1 MKKNAVRWT
10 SLLLILCLGLGTVLT
25 GCGGKDDTTVDGDKT
40 TTGTEEENKRDT
52 LNYGLNQEPAKLDP
66 QSDTLLVTMLACKQ
80 IYDTLLVKDDVTG
93 EIKANLA
100 TEWEWVDELTLHMT
114 LRDDVYFHNGEKMTA
129 EDVIFTLR
137 RCATGTPATIFSSF
151 DTENSSVIDDTHIEI
166 KMKEP
171 YGAALSML
179 CNTKSSIICKSY
191 FESVDE
197 TTFGR
202 EPVGTGAF
210 SFVEWVSGD
219 HITLTKNDQYWG
231 QKPSYTTLNLR
242 VLTDATARAIELET
256 GGVDIID
263 TMNVSDMKRFDESE
277 DINVYTIAGSK
288 IHYLVCNEADP
299 ILGNEKVRL
308 AFAHA
313 IEVANVCDAG
323 FGDSAAVAKSS
334 MATTI
339 WGYQETGLYSYDVE
353 LAKQLLAEA
362 GYPDGF
368 TCTIV
373 VPNMSSNVR
382 MAETIQAYLQKINV
396 TMEIETYDAATWMS
410 MCRDGSAAMSIQNLT
425 VDSFDPDH
433 NYMNLKGSSSV
444 ATVRCSDETLN
455 ALLDAGKSEMD
466 EAKRLEIYAEVQD
479 YIFEHAILIP
489 IDEPVINYGTQ
500 PYVKGFVANALVQP
514 DLKLVYFE

>member
-1 MKKNAVRWT
+1 MKKNAARWI
-10 SLLLILCLGLGTVLT
+10 SLLLILCLSLSAVLT
-25 GCGGKDDTTVDGDKT
+25 GCGGDNNASNDGSDSSG
-40 TTGTEEENKRDT
+40 TGESTRDT

-66 QSDTLLVTMLACKQ
+66 QSDSLLVTMLACRQ
-80 IYDTLLVKDDVTG
+80 VYDTLLVKDDTTG

-100 TEWEWVDELTLHMT
+100 TDWEWVDELTLHMT
-114 LRDDVYFHNGEKMTA
+114 LRDDVYFHNGDKMTA

-137 RCATGTPATIFSSF
+137 RCATGTPATIFSCF
-151 DTENSSVIDDTHIEI
+151 DTEASSAIDDTHIEI

-179 CNTKSSIICKSY
+179 CNTKSSIVSKSY

-210 SFVEWVSGD
+210 SFVDWVSGD
-219 HITLTKNDQYWG
+219 HITLTRNDQYWG
-231 QKPSYTTLNLR
+231 QKPAYTTLTLR

-263 TMNVSDMKRFDESE
+263 TMNVSDIKRFDESE

-288 IHYLVCNEADP
+288 VHYLVCNETDP

-313 IEVANVCDAG
+313 IEMANVCEAG
-323 FGDSAAVAKSS
+323 FGDSADVARSS

-339 WGYQETGLYSYDVE
+339 WGYKDVGLYTYDVE

-368 TCTIV
+368 TCSIV
-373 VPNMSSNVR
+373 VPNMSSNVK
-382 MAETIQAYLQKINV
+382 MAETIQAYLREIGV
-396 TMEIETYDAATWMS
+396 TLEIESYDAATWMS

-433 NYMNLKGSSSV
+433 NYMNLKAGSSV
-444 ATVRCSDETLN
+444 ATVRSTDATLN
-455 ALLDAGKSEMD
+455 ALLDEGKSEMD
-466 EAKRLEIYAEVQD
+466 DARRMEIYGEVQD
-479 YIFEHAILIP
+479 YIFEHAILLP